1 MPSFNHFSFAA
12 RTNTRRNS
20 LQSTRLPTY
29 TSAAPSYTSNV
40 SAYDRERVRAWS
52 ENLPGSS
59 GEPSQDSDTVFG
71 QSESS
76 LSDTVDIGETP
87 AERSRPPGPR
97 YSKCSYYPYH
107 YSIDVIKPPQF
118 TTERTQRMGQFHR
131 KIPSTLMIRI

>member
-1 MPSFNHFSFAA
+1 MPSFNPFSSAA

-20 LQSTRLPTY
+20 LQSTRPPTY
-29 TSAAPSYTSNV
+29 PSAAPSYTSNV

-87 AERSRPPGPR
+87 AEITRPPGPR
-97 YSKCSYYPYH
+97 YSKCSYYPYR
-107 YSIDVIKPPQF
+107 YSIDGIKHPQF
-118 TTERTQRMGQFHR
+118 TTERTQRMGQFYR